1 VAIRQLAH
9 FAVRTRDLGVSR
21 RFYEDVLQLRA
32 GSRPPFAFPG
42 AWLYV
47 GGDETALGVVHLV
60 SGEASAAVGDYL
72 GVPPTGASFGTGSLD
87 HVAFF
92 ADDWPALRARCDA
105 AGATYVERIVPGL
118 GLLQVF
124 LTDPSG
130 VTLELTFAT

>member
-1 VAIRQLAH
+1 MAIRQLAH
-9 FAVRTRDLGVSR
+9 FAVRTRNLDVSR

-42 AWLYV
+42 EWLYV
-47 GGDETALGVVHLV
+47 GDDETALGVVHLV
-60 SGEASAAVGDYL
+60 GADGSAAVGDYL
-72 GVPPTGASFGTGSLD
+72 GAAADALGTGSLD

-92 ADDWPALRARCDA
+92 ADNWPAMRARCDA
-105 AGATYVERIVPGL
+105 AGATYVERFVPGL

-130 VTLELTFAT
+130 VTLELNFAN